1 MEEHLES
8 VEKLVT
14 KRLKNFEYIK
24 RVYKGTAPWLNTVFL
39 TKEDIYHFYARE
51 KKDVS
56 LDSRAEQWFY
66 VGISLAPVL
75 SLQPGQPYVGA
86 ISAFWDEFES
96 SGASKGRTKEQGT
109 SARPSSSNNE
119 YLNTPNIPS
128 NLDYFEV
135 IYTLCDLL
143 EHVYKKFM
151 AVEISTQTAKMI
163 VKIDSRFKHHVI
175 SPISK
180 DTTALAVN
188 ILKQQMNAIDSIF
201 GSSGWEE
208 GSGDD

>member
-1 MEEHLES
+1 
-8 VEKLVT
+8 
-14 KRLKNFEYIK
+14 
-24 RVYKGTAPWLNTVFL
+24 
-39 TKEDIYHFYARE
+39 
-51 KKDVS
+51 
-56 LDSRAEQWFY
+56 
-66 VGISLAPVL
+66 
-75 SLQPGQPYVGA
+75 
-86 ISAFWDEFES
+86 
-96 SGASKGRTKEQGT
+96 
-109 SARPSSSNNE
+109 
-119 YLNTPNIPS
+119 
-128 NLDYFEV
+128 LDYFEV

-163 VKIDSRFKHHVI
+163 VKIDSRFKVPQGGRVREISCQFAHMLRSQHHVI